1 MKPVQI
7 FPPPEG
13 PTTPPSTTVP
23 RLWPSLTLERQ
34 QQIAQC
40 VAQLILRLRPAS
52 GRLAVKEDSDA
63 SPA

>member
-13 PTTPPSTTVP
+13 HRTPPSTTLP
-23 RLWPSLTLERQ
+23 RLWPSLTLKRQ

-52 GRLAVKEDSDA
+52 GRLTVKEASDA
-63 SPA
+63 SPS